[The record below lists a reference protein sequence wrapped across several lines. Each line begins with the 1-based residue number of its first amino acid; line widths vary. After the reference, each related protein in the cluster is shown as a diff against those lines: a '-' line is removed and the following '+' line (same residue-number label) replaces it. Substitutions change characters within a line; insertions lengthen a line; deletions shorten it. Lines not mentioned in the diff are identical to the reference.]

1 MRSRDTVNT
10 QLKTSPPQTI
20 FCLSVCFC
28 RWKSIWNELKKSS
41 FTLRWA
47 AKIDASEMVIVL
59 CYRGLFH
66 VGVCFG
72 AKYFTIIE
80 PLFIQEYPWLPGAN
94 CSSPGQGFFQ
104 IGFLFKAFCFC
115 WAQCRRSIF
124 CPNWICVEEGLIS
137 PGSMSIHFII
147 LGLKITFVPL
157 GPLFHWDSKDPF
169 FRFCIIM
176 KTKECH
182 TGSLFRRMEEV
193 EWERFLYRVLL

>member
-1 MRSRDTVNT
+1 MWSRETREFSKPIMERRKAKLMRSRDTVNT

-104 IGFLFKAFCFC
+104 IGFLLKHFAF
-115 WAQCRRSIF
+115 
-124 CPNWICVEEGLIS
+124 VELSVGGVSFARTESALKR
-137 PGSMSIHFII
+137 GS
-147 LGLKITFVPL
+147 
-157 GPLFHWDSKDPF
+157 
-169 FRFCIIM
+169 
-176 KTKECH
+176 
-182 TGSLFRRMEEV
+182 FRRV
-193 EWERFLYRVLL
+193 PCPSIS